1 MAKKRPLFGAS
12 NYKKKTKKN
21 AQGEFQRNL
30 INIQKI
36 LKEKNIE
43 DKEDN
48 YG

>member
-1 MAKKRPLFGAS
+1 VQVITKRKL
-12 NYKKKTKKN
+12 KKN